1 MYRFT
6 RAQRLT
12 EASEYSALF
21 KGRETQRASDGLITI
36 LARPNGLGRPR
47 LGFAVGRK
55 AVPRAVGRNR
65 IKRQARELFRSR
77 QGKLPA
83 LDFLVMARA
92 PAATADR
99 AHLRE
104 SLARHLTKV
113 AERCAGSS

>member
-1 MYRFT
+1 MHRFT

-12 EASEYSALF
+12 EASEFSALF
-21 KGRETQRASDGLITI
+21 KGRETQRAGDALITI

-65 IKRQARELFRSR
+65 IKRQARELFRN
-77 QGKLPA
+77 QQAELPA
-83 LDFLVMARA
+83 LDFLVMARP
-92 PAATADR
+92 PAAAADR
-99 AHLRE
+99 GRLRD
-104 SLARHLTKV
+104 SLDRHLTKV